1 MFFVLKADV
10 DPGSSKTEN
19 LSDVEKTP
27 PILASTR
34 ERERDVC
41 VCQCRLKR
49 M

>member
-34 ERERDVC
+34 ESEREREMCAC
-41 VCQCRLKR
+41 VNAG
-49 M
+49 